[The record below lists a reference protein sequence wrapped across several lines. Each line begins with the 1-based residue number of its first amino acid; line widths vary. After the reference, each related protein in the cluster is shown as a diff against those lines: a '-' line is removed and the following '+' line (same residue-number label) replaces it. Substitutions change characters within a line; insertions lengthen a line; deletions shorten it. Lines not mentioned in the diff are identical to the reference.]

1 MKAIETRGIKK
12 RYGAHWAL
20 SGIDLSI
27 EAGTVYGLLGPNGA
41 GKTTTV
47 GVLTT
52 LLKPDQGQ
60 ALVMGYDVL
69 KQPDE
74 VRRRIS
80 LTGQYASVDEDL
92 TGIENLILIGRLY
105 GFNWKGARARARELL
120 EAFDLA
126 SSGNKLVRTYSG
138 GMRRRLDVAAGLVV
152 HSDVVFLDEPTTGLD
167 PRSRN
172 QVWDIVRAIAR
183 QGATVLLTTQYM
195 EEADRLAQRLAVID
209 NGKVIAEGTGQ
220 DLKSQVGANLLHIR
234 LYSASDAKKTT
245 TELKRL
251 KLPVHPGSD
260 AFSLTASIEKDA
272 QISRV
277 FHALSS
283 KGVRMSEFSVA
294 QPSMDE
300 VFFALTGHA
309 PEPETVAQGE
319 QK

>member
-283 KGVRMSEFSVA
+283 KGLRMSEFSVA

>member
-1 MKAIETRGIKK
+1 MKAIETEGIKK
-12 RYGAHWAL
+12 RYGSNWAL

-47 GVLTT
+47 GILTT
-52 LLKPDQGQ
+52 LLKPDGGRAQ
-60 ALVMGYDVL
+60 VMGFDVL
-69 KQPDE
+69 SQSDE

-92 TGIENLILIGRLY
+92 TGLENLILIGRLF
-105 GFNWKGARARARELL
+105 GFGWKGARLRAEELL

-126 SSGNKLVRTYSG
+126 SSGKNLVRTYSG

-172 QVWDIVRAIAR
+172 QVWDIVRAIAK

-209 NGKVIAEGTGQ
+209 HGKVIAEGTGR

-234 LYSASDAKKTT
+234 LYSAADAKRTG
-245 TELKRL
+245 TELRKM
-251 KLPVHPGSD
+251 KLSVNPGSD
-260 AFSLTASIEKDA
+260 AFSLTASIEKDD

-277 FHALSS
+277 FHSLTK
-283 KGVRMSEFSVA
+283 KGLKMAEFSVA

-309 PEPETVAQGE
+309 PVSEEKEGAVQ
-319 QK
+319 